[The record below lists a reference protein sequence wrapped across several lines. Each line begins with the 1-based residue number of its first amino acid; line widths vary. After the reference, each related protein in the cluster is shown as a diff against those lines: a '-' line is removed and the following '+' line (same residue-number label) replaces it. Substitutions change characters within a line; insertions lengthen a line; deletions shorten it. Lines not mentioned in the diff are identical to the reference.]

1 MCATPIRLPPH
12 PGKDFYASYSYG
24 TDSIQAKVLFYSI
37 GCGADSGLLAGYL
50 EDIKTIISHHAIAY
64 VMGDDEWNIK
74 SGVTMLG
81 GDGHIGYELVMS
93 LVDLN
98 DTLKMGHRSTLSQ
111 SLTHYILPS
120 VNPYPLKVY
129 VALLRSLRGNERKDG
144 KEKGAS

>member
-1 MCATPIRLPPH
+1 M
-12 PGKDFYASYSYG
+12 
-24 TDSIQAKVLFYSI
+24 LFYSI
-37 GCGADSGLLAGYL
+37 GCGADSRPLAGYL

-144 KEKGAS
+144 KEKGTS